1 MVGGAI
7 LLSKQDENGQQKW
20 VTGVT
25 SDGVS
30 ASLITAGV
38 LNAGEISIMNYDEPV
53 FRWDTFGISA
63 YDATWYNGGTDVGT
77 VISGVNTKKFVRFD
91 KHGIYGINDAGVDG
105 ANWHPQDNNEIDEKS
120 TFALTWE
127 GLKVTNKY
135 NGGTKTAIARI
146 GNYTDAK
153 GQSSIIRVND
163 GTADTFIVEPE
174 GNVSIKG
181 HIEATSGKIGT
192 MEITSA
198 IEAIESAQ

>member
-1 MVGGAI
+1 
-7 LLSKQDENGQQKW
+7 
-20 VTGVT
+20 
-25 SDGVS
+25 VS

-63 YDATWYNGGTDVGT
+63 YDATWYNGGADVGT

-105 ANWHPQDNNEIDEKS
+105 ANWHPTGAEYGNDPFKEIDAKA

-127 GLKVTNKY
+127 GLKVTNNY
-135 NGGTKTAIARI
+135 TNNGETKTTIARI
-146 GNYTDAK
+146 GNYIDAN

-163 GTADTFIVEPE
+163 GTADTFMVEPE
-174 GNVSIKG
+174 GNVFIKG

-192 MEITSA
+192 MEVNTVANSA
-198 IEAIESAQ
+198 